1 MKLLQGRSQDRN
13 QRILDVALQVFSER
27 GYSEARVDEIAE
39 LSRTSKGGVYFH
51 FPSKQAIFV
60 ALLDRTRRRLLA
72 RIEEAMAL
80 HEDPIARADAA
91 LVAVLR
97 TFASHR
103 SLARLF
109 LVEAASGGPEFHSR
123 IVSMQEEFIAEVK
136 RQLDEAVEL
145 GAIAPIDTDI
155 GSRAWFGA
163 LNQVI
168 TSWLH
173 NRQPARLE
181 DAYAGLRPFLLRSIG
196 LADPGAGVAIRPT
209 PPALPFDPAGLEAL
223 LRPLLERGRTEAARR
238 GAAVLVSATVRVR
251 RIDPATLF
259 AAAPPAARTFWEA
272 SGGALTL
279 VGAGSA
285 ADLRGT
291 GEDRCGSVAAGW
303 SELLA
308 DAVIA
313 PDDSCPVDAPL
324 ALGGF
329 AFAPD
334 GAAEGPWQGYGTALL
349 RVPAYLLVAG
359 ADACWLSVTTL
370 MGANDDHAARAAE
383 LAAGLDALVR
393 GAMAQDADDDD
404 AAAVLEGEDP
414 AHDRSHWLEAVSAVV
429 EDIRADAAEKV
440 VLARAV
446 SSQASRPQGVTAA
459 LRRLRERYGDSTTV
473 FAIGQG
479 DATFMGATPERLVKV
494 EGRLVET
501 ASVAGTVARGASA
514 AEDAALGRS
523 LLSDEK
529 EQHEHAVVVRAL
541 RESLS
546 PLCAD
551 LDVPKAPVL
560 LRNPAVQH
568 LYTPLRGRLR
578 QDCGVLDL
586 VARLHPTPAVGGM
599 PRAAALERI
608 GRYERFDRGWYA
620 GPVGWVDR
628 EGGGQFVVAIRSA
641 LVTGLE
647 ARLYAGC
654 GIVADSQPEREYE
667 ESELKLRPMRWALTG
682 Q

>member
-13 QRILDVALQVFSER
+13 QRILDVALQVFTER

-109 LVEAASGGPEFHSR
+109 LVEAASAGPEFHSR
-123 IVSMQEEFIAEVK
+123 MVSMQEEFIAEVK
-136 RQLDEAVEL
+136 HQLDEAVEL
-145 GAIAPIDTDI
+145 GVIAPIDTDI

-168 TSWLH
+168 TSWLL

-196 LADPGAGVAIRPT
+196 LADPGAGVAIRPA
-209 PPALPFDPAGLEAL
+209 PPTTPFDLAELEEM
-223 LRPLLERGRTEAARR
+223 LRPLLERGRTGRAQHGS
-238 GAAVLVSATVRVR
+238 GALVSATVRVR
-251 RIDPATLF
+251 RIDPVALF
-259 AAAPPAARTFWEA
+259 AAAPPDARTYWEA
-272 SGGALTL
+272 AGGALTL
-279 VGAGSA
+279 VGAGTA
-285 ADLRGT
+285 AELPGA
-291 GEDRCGSVAAGW
+291 GEGRYEGVAMRW
-303 SELLA
+303 TRLLA
-308 DAVIA
+308 SAVIA
-313 PDDSCPVDAPL
+313 PDESCPVDTPL

-329 AFAPD
+329 AFATD
-334 GAAEGPWQGYGTALL
+334 GATDDLWRGYGTALL

-359 ADACWLSVTTL
+359 ADACWLTVTAVIGT
-370 MGANDDHAARAAE
+370 NDDAGVRAAE
-383 LAAGLDALVR
+383 LADGLDALMR
-393 GAMAQDADDDD
+393 GALAHDAGADEPIELEGGDLAADH
-404 AAAVLEGEDP
+404 ARWLESVSAAVG
-414 AHDRSHWLEAVSAVV
+414 
-429 EDIRADAAEKV
+429 DIRSGAAEKI

-446 SSQASRPQGVTAA
+446 RSRAEQPLNAVAA
-459 LRRLRERYGDSTTV
+459 LRRLRDRYGDSTTV
-473 FAIGQG
+473 FAIGRG
-479 DATFMGATPERLVKV
+479 DATFIGATPERLVKV
-494 EGRLVET
+494 EGRSVET
-501 ASVAGTVARGASA
+501 ASVAGTVARGGSA
-514 AEDAALGRS
+514 AEDAALGRA
-523 LLSDEK
+523 LLGDEK
-529 EQHEHAVVVRAL
+529 ERHEHAVVVRAL
-541 RESLS
+541 RESLA

-578 QDCGVLDL
+578 EDCGVLDL

-608 GRYERFDRGWYA
+608 GRYEGFDRGWYA
-620 GPVGWVDR
+620 GPVGWIDR
-628 EGGGQFVVAIRSA
+628 GGSGQFVVAIRSA
-641 LVTGLE
+641 LLRGRE
-647 ARLYAGC
+647 ATLYAGC
-654 GIVADSQPEREYE
+654 GIVAESQPEREYE